1 MKEYNWEERN
11 IIRMPGEIALHTED
25 LHVYYGDNEAIKGVD
40 LEFEKNRITALI
52 GPSGCGKSTY
62 LRSLNRMND
71 GIASASVTGKIVSAW
86 CSSVRILLVNRFA
99 TTSLLR

>member
-40 LEFEKNRITALI
+40 LEFEKIESPL
-52 GPSGCGKSTY
+52 
-62 LRSLNRMND
+62 
-71 GIASASVTGKIVSAW
+71 
-86 CSSVRILLVNRFA
+86 
-99 TTSLLR
+99 

>member
-40 LEFEKNRITALI
+40 LEFEKIDHRFNWTFWLWKINLSTFV
-52 GPSGCGKSTY
+52 KS
-62 LRSLNRMND
+62 D
-71 GIASASVTGKIVSAW
+71 E
-86 CSSVRILLVNRFA
+86 
-99 TTSLLR
+99 

>member
-52 GPSGCGKSTY
+52 GPSGC
-62 LRSLNRMND
+62 
-71 GIASASVTGKIVSAW
+71 
-86 CSSVRILLVNRFA
+86 
-99 TTSLLR
+99 